1 MGLTRF
7 SEATLEP
14 SEKEPSGPA
23 EDDGIDEQAVLVDQ
37 ARRDEGVADGD
48 AAGDGRGRR
57 HAAALL
63 GERDELVVERQYVG
77 ERPGEGVVEH
87 GFDTGLQVCGVGQ
100 GALDVEAL
108 EPVWQTV

>member
-37 ARRDEGVADGD
+37 PDGMSAWQTVMLPVTAAVA
-48 AAGDGRGRR
+48 AMLR
-57 HAAALL
+57 ALL

-100 GALDVEAL
+100 GAQDVEGL